1 MGLQWTIADISRT
14 TVRMYLFIQQ
24 IFIEC
29 LLCARHPLV
38 HCWPIEIHLGATT
51 IIKNVQVAM
60 LNKGEINFKT
70 ILSIQQTEIFLDFFF
85 FGMESLESCSLYLTA
100 HLN

>member
-14 TVRMYLFIQQ
+14 MVRMYLFIQQ

-38 HCWPIEIHLGATT
+38 HCWPIEIHLGVTT

-85 FGMESLESCSLYLTA
+85 FWYGIFGVL
-100 HLN
+100 